1 MVGVNEFQVD
11 EVIEL
16 EALSVDPKVEE
27 NQKRQLAE
35 LRASRHETV
44 SVLLGKLE
52 SAARSDELLMPVFI
66 ECAENEVTLGEI
78 CNVLRSVGAVSIA
91 DFYLNERKAMAK
103 IKKINHV
110 AIVVRDIEESLRFW
124 RDQLGLKLDHV
135 EDVPSQASMVAFIP
149 VGEGEIELVQPTD
162 MDTGLGKYLEKR
174 GEGMHHLCIEVD
186 EIDGM
191 LDDLKAQ
198 GVQLIDEVA
207 RDLPGRRMAFIHP
220 RAANGVLVELYE
232 IVE

>member
-1 MVGVNEFQVD
+1 VG
-11 EVIEL
+11 
-16 EALSVDPKVEE
+16 
-27 NQKRQLAE
+27 
-35 LRASRHETV
+35 TV
-44 SVLLGKLE
+44 
-52 SAARSDELLMPVFI
+52 P
-66 ECAENEVTLGEI
+66 T
-78 CNVLRSVGAVSIA
+78 A
-91 DFYLNERKAMAK
+91 DFYLKERKTMAK
-103 IKKINHV
+103 IIKINHV
-110 AIVVRDIEESLRFW
+110 AIVVRDIEESLMFW

-186 EIDGM
+186 DIDEM
-191 LDDLKAQ
+191 LADLKAK

-220 RAANGVLVELYE
+220 KAANGVLVELYE